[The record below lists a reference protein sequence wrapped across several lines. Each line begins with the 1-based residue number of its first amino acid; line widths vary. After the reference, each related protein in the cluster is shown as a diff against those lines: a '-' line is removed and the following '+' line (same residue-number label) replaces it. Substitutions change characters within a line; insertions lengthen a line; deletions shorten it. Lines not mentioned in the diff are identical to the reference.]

1 MTDSFHIVCPQC
13 SSVNRIL
20 AHRLSDKPKCG
31 HCKQAL
37 FTHQPIE
44 LTASTFTRHISR
56 NDIPVVVDFWAPW
69 CGPCKMMAPAFHEAA
84 GMLEPK
90 VILAKLDTD
99 AAQKSAGAFNIRGIP
114 TMIIFQNGVEKARKS
129 GAMNAAG
136 IKSWV
141 EANI

>member
-1 MTDSFHIVCPQC
+1 MSDTVLHVTDADFNDTVIK
-13 SSVNRIL
+13 
-20 AHRLSDKPKCG
+20 SD
-31 HCKQAL
+31 
-37 FTHQPIE
+37 
-44 LTASTFTRHISR
+44 
-56 NDIPVVVDFWAPW
+56 NPVLVDYWAEW

-114 TMIIFQNGVEKARKS
+114 TMIIFKKGVEVARKS

-141 EANI
+141 EGNL